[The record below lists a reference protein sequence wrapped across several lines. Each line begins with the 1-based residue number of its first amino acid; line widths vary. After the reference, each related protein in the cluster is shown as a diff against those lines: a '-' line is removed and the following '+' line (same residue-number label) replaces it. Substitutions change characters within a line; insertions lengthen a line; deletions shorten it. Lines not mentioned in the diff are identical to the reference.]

1 MIIKLKNRALIK
13 VTGEDASS
21 FLQSQFSNNIDLIK
35 PNKIQ
40 INAYCQHQGKIM
52 AILWVFSKHNH
63 FYISL
68 PEELK
73 ALIIKKINTYK
84 MMSNVDIKDL
94 SNQINQYGLVDEE
107 NKDAYLLKN
116 NLSLLTTRKLV
127 DGLESHNL
135 WEKACIDNKIPE
147 IFSSTSEKFTP
158 QALNLDI
165 DEFGASF
172 SKGCYPGQE
181 VVARMHYL
189 GKPKR
194 RLFNF
199 LSESEAI
206 IGDSITVSVSSS
218 LRSSGVVLRV
228 AKIDN
233 HYQLSGTF
241 EISHINDPIYLNDD
255 LNKPLTIIDAQ

>member
-1 MIIKLKNRALIK
+1 
-13 VTGEDASS
+13 
-21 FLQSQFSNNIDLIK
+21 
-35 PNKIQ
+35 
-40 INAYCQHQGKIM
+40 
-52 AILWVFSKHNH
+52 
-63 FYISL
+63 
-68 PEELK
+68 
-73 ALIIKKINTYK
+73 
-84 MMSNVDIKDL
+84 
-94 SNQINQYGLVDEE
+94 
-107 NKDAYLLKN
+107 
-116 NLSLLTTRKLV
+116 
-127 DGLESHNL
+127 
-135 WEKACIDNKIPE
+135 
-147 IFSSTSEKFTP
+147 
-158 QALNLDI
+158 
-165 DEFGASF
+165 
-172 SKGCYPGQE
+172 
-181 VVARMHYL
+181 MHYL